1 LTVSQLNLLIETI
14 GIRGKKDAMNQA
26 IFMRLAISA
35 SLTKEGADLF
45 HQLVDEVFTDR
56 QIIRVTTENLSKFKI
71 GVK

>member
-1 LTVSQLNLLIETI
+1 
-14 GIRGKKDAMNQA
+14 MNQA